1 MRNAGRNGA
10 PGTRARPFG
19 AGRAGPEGAL
29 TGPVR
34 RRRPPG
40 QPPTAKIAAFPHS
53 DALVTAPTPPAP
65 PPPVHAPM
73 TYKDAGVDIDAGN
86 EVVARI
92 KPAIKR
98 TLRPEV
104 MGGGIGGFGGLFDL
118 SGKYREPVMVS
129 GTDGVGTKL
138 ILAKQLGRHDTIGQD
153 LVAMCVNDVLVQGA
167 EPLFFL
173 DYFATGK
180 LDVAT
185 TVDVVGGIARGCEI
199 AGCALIGGETA
210 EMPDMYPPGEYDL
223 AGFTVG
229 AVEKAKL
236 IDGSRV
242 RQGDVLIG
250 IASSGP
256 HSNGYSLIRKILAR
270 AGNPL
275 DLDVG
280 GVKLADA
287 LMEPTRI
294 YVKPVLELLGKHDIH
309 AMAHV
314 TGGALVEKIIRVVPE
329 PLGLEID
336 TSAWPLPPVFEWLQR
351 EGNVPREE
359 MWRTFNCGIGFV
371 LMVAPGDVAAIGADL
386 DRLGLPHWQVGQVTA
401 GGAGERLRIS

>member
-1 MRNAGRNGA
+1 
-10 PGTRARPFG
+10 
-19 AGRAGPEGAL
+19 
-29 TGPVR
+29 
-34 RRRPPG
+34 
-40 QPPTAKIAAFPHS
+40 
-53 DALVTAPTPPAP
+53 
-65 PPPVHAPM
+65 M
-73 TYKDAGVDIDAGN
+73 TYRDAGVDIDAGN
-86 EVVARI
+86 EVVERI
-92 KPAIKR
+92 KPAIRR

-104 MGGGIGGFGGLFDL
+104 LGGGIGGFGGLFDL
-118 SGKYREPVMVS
+118 SGKYKEPVMVS

-138 ILAKQLGRHDTIGQD
+138 ILAKQLNRHDTIGID

-180 LDVAT
+180 LDVTT
-185 TVDVVGGIARGCEI
+185 TVDVVGGIAKGCEI

-242 RQGDVLIG
+242 QQGDVLIG

-275 DLDVG
+275 DLDIG

-294 YVKPVLELLGKHDIH
+294 YVKPVLELLAKHDIH

-314 TGGALVEKIIRVVPE
+314 TGGALVEKIIRVVPKS
-329 PLGLEID
+329 LGLEID
-336 TSAWPLPPVFEWLQR
+336 TSSWPLPPVFDWLQR

-371 LMVAPGDVAAIGADL
+371 LMVAPADVAAVNVDL
-386 DRLGLPHWQVGQVTA
+386 DRLGLAHWQIGQVTA
-401 GGAGERLRIS
+401 GSDNRLRIS